1 VPRLGSRRARKSSE
15 VGGWNPLQ
23 GLPRNIRARQR
34 WTRGLLIGLLVG
46 LLIGVFDVPR
56 RFGFAE
62 SWPAVGPFAGAFDQF
77 TLFDQLELNS
87 FYNRLYVR
95 DQFPSLRA
103 KLDQRIVVVA
113 IDDYSCA
120 TSDGWPGCEPVPR
133 SYTATVIDKL
143 RAAGATAIALDQAFE
158 GDRPGSAQLAAAMKR
173 FPKVVI
179 AQRLTVNDISGS
191 EVTTLIPLDPPIAAA
206 ARIGLADIACGQTLE
221 LVEVYP
227 LFCGQPPLP
236 TLAEALYD
244 VIAGKPSKSATDP
257 AIRLNFPGPPLGA
270 SIPYYSYRTLYNTP
284 ECTSHG
290 YHVSCPDHPAADIWD
305 ILAGSIVLIGRSDQF
320 APDRFANPYGGGHP
334 IPGVEVHAVALNTL
348 LEDNSLILPS
358 PLIGMLLAVA
368 VALGMAALATA
379 LSLWL
384 GVIVGLLGMAGYYM
398 LSILLLS
405 RLNLDLRVAAPE
417 IAMAVSF
424 LLVLGARFVL
434 EERQKTR
441 SRELL
446 SRFVSTAVAGD
457 LVDDL
462 RDHAAG
468 ERRAIAVLFSDI
480 RSFTTIS
487 ENTEDPHLIMGALR
501 EYFGRMVPIVLEQG
515 GTVDKFIGDGM
526 MALFGAPTR
535 IENPCL
541 SALRAALAMVAVMP
555 ELNALL
561 AERIGT
567 DLRIGIGINFGDA
580 IFGLS
585 GAPSKLEFTA
595 IGDAVNTAARLEPL
609 TREKLCSIVISET
622 VYRELPEDTRRM
634 FRDLGPI
641 QLKGKLNILRCYG
654 IESTSV
660 GGPSRASESES
671 RIPPGAPVPATVTP
685 QDEQASAA
693 R

>member
-1 VPRLGSRRARKSSE
+1 MPGLGWRITKKPIAP
-15 VGGWNPLQ
+15 GGWNPLQ

-34 WTRGLLIGLLVG
+34 WARGLLIGLVVG

-62 SWPAVGPFAGAFDQF
+62 SWPLLGPFAASFDQF

-95 DQFPSLRA
+95 DRFPSLRA

-120 TSDGWPGCEPVPR
+120 TDNGWPGCNPVPR
-133 SYTATVIDKL
+133 SYTAAIIDKL
-143 RAAGATAIALDQAFE
+143 RAAGVTAIALDQAFE
-158 GDRPGSAQLAAAMKR
+158 GDRPGSAQLAASMKR
-173 FPKVVI
+173 FPRVVI
-179 AQRLTVNDISGS
+179 AQRLIVNDTFGS
-191 EVTTLIPLDPPIAAA
+191 EVTTLSPLDPPIAGAA
-206 ARIGLADIACGQTLE
+206 ARVGLADVACGQTVQ
-221 LVEVYP
+221 LVDVYS
-227 LFCGQPPLP
+227 LFCGQPPAP
-236 TLAEALYD
+236 TLAEALYGV
-244 VIAGKPSKSATDP
+244 VIGKPSASTTDRS
-257 AIRLNFPGPPLGA
+257 IRLNFPGPPLGA
-270 SIPYYSYRTLYNTP
+270 SIPYYSYRTLYTTP

-290 YHVSCPDHPAADIWD
+290 YHVSCPDHPTSDIWD
-305 ILAGSIVLIGRSDQF
+305 ALTGSIVLIGRSDQY
-320 APDRFANPYGGGHP
+320 APDRFANPYGGGRP
-334 IPGVEVHAVALNTL
+334 IPGVEVHAEALNTL
-348 LEDNSLILPS
+348 LENNALVQPS
-358 PLIGMLLAVA
+358 PLASLLLTIAA
-368 VALGMAALATA
+368 ALAMAALATA

-384 GVIVGLLGMAGYYM
+384 GVIVGLAGMAGYYV

-405 RLNLDLRVAAPE
+405 RFNLDPRVAAPE

-487 ENTEDPHLIMGALR
+487 EATEDPHLIMGALR
-501 EYFGRMVPIVLEQG
+501 EYFSRMVPIVLSHG

-526 MALFGAPTR
+526 MALFGAPTP

-541 SALRAALAMVAVMP
+541 SALRAALDMVAVMP
-555 ELNALL
+555 ELNTLL
-561 AERIGT
+561 AERLGT
-567 DLRIGIGINFGDA
+567 ELRIGVGINFGDA

-609 TREKLCSIVISET
+609 TREKRCSIVISEM
-622 VYRELPEDTRRM
+622 VYDELPEQSRRV
-634 FRDLGPI
+634 FTDLGPI
-641 QLKGKLNILRCYG
+641 PLKGKQNALRCYG
-654 IESTSV
+654 IKFT
-660 GGPSRASESES
+660 
-671 RIPPGAPVPATVTP
+671 
-685 QDEQASAA
+685 
-693 R
+693 